1 MQKTPTML
9 ALEQRRKRSYLASQA
24 GEVQDECSVGAQICK
39 KLVHTLVVQVSKQN
53 SLAGLAALKQKPN
66 KKPLH
71 LKSLAGGSLVSWCEP
86 GCSRKE
92 TNRALRGLRIRCAGH
107 RIVAASD
114 TRKS

>member
-9 ALEQRRKRSYLASQA
+9 ALEERRKRSYLASQA
-24 GEVQDECSVGAQICK
+24 GVVQDECSVGAQIGK

-92 TNRALRGLRIRCAGH
+92 TNRAH
-107 RIVAASD
+107 RDSGTATVSGVFG
-114 TRKS
+114 